1 MILVILGICIAII
14 IGGIVLANKMYDE
27 TLGYVLVA
35 LGTIGVA
42 VCLIVIGC
50 LAYDISELKV
60 IDEKIEMYQE
70 ENVKIESDLA
80 EAVAKYQEYESGIIA
95 SVAPDSSVA
104 LVSLYPE
111 LKADTL
117 IQKQIEVYIE
127 NNNKIKGLK
136 EEKISGSVVRWW
148 LYFGG

>member
-1 MILVILGICIAII
+1 MILVILAICIAII
-14 IGGIVLANKMYDE
+14 IGGIVLANKMYDD
-27 TLGYVLVA
+27 TLGCVLVV
-35 LGTIGVA
+35 LGAIGLIA
-42 VCLIVIGC
+42 CLIVIGF

-80 EAVAKYQEYESGIIA
+80 EAVAKYQEYESGIFT

-136 EEKISGSVVRWW
+136 EKKINGRVIRWW